1 MDKLR
6 SMEVFLGVIDHGS
19 FSAAARSLDMSTVM
33 VSKHIAELEQKIG
46 ARLLNRTTRS
56 LSLTEI
62 GTHYSE
68 QCRQILQLI
77 QTAETGTQALRATPR
92 GTLKVSAPVAFG
104 SVCLAPA
111 MAQYL
116 IDYPEVGFDL
126 DLSNRLADVI
136 EEGLDAAIR
145 IGKLDDSSLIARPLR
160 TYRMAICA
168 SPEYLERH
176 GTPLTPADL
185 AQHQCLDFMHW
196 RSTVRWR
203 LSQNDEQGPLP
214 ASRFRSNNGQALM
227 HAAIAGFGLVMQA
240 ELVLAEEIRAGRLVS
255 VLDRFI
261 PDPKPMHL
269 IYPKNKQSTPK
280 LSTFVDFVMARFGI

>member
-6 SMEVFLGVIDHGS
+6 NMEVFLSVIDNGS
-19 FSAAARSLDMSTVM
+19 FSAAGRSLDMSTVM
-33 VSKHIAELEQKIG
+33 VSKHIAELEQRIG
-46 ARLLNRTTRS
+46 TRLLNRTTRS

-62 GTHYSE
+62 GTQYSE

-77 QTAETGTQALRATPR
+77 QTAETGTQAMRATPR
-92 GTLKVSAPVAFG
+92 GTLKLSAPVAFG

-111 MAQYL
+111 MSQYL
-116 IDYPEVGFDL
+116 IDYPDISLEL

-160 TYRMAICA
+160 TNKMAICA
-168 SPEYLERH
+168 SPEYLERK
-176 GTPLTPADL
+176 GTPRTPADL
-185 AQHQCLDFMHW
+185 WQHQCLDFMHW
-196 RSTVRWR
+196 RSAVRWR
-203 LSQNDEQGPLP
+203 LKQHDEQNTLP
-214 ASRFRSNNGQALM
+214 ASRFRSNNGQALL

-240 ELVLAEEIRAGRLVS
+240 EVVLADEIRAGRLVP
-255 VLDRFI
+255 VLETYI
-261 PDPKPMHL
+261 PTPKPMHL

-280 LSTFVDFVMARFGI
+280 LSTFVDFVMARFGL

>member
-203 LSQNDEQGPLP
+203 LNQNDEQGPLP